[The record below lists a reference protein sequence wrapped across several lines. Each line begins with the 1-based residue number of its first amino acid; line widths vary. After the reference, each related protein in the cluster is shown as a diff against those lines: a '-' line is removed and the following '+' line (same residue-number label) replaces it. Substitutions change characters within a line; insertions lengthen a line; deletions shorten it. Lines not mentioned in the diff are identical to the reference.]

1 MKAYSLTKVRN
12 VLRVGLALLIFLMC
26 PVVCPPGAGAE
37 EPRRLS
43 VVIFP
48 TLNSTGME
56 VWESKYY
63 PYNVLEQ
70 KMSDYLETLYKR
82 SPLIEVRVLDEA
94 GVNRWLSGARRGDD
108 MAVQM
113 ELYDAILKE
122 RHMVGDME
130 TARVQLRLRVYDSA
144 HARQIATRTT
154 EGADKRFTL
163 DSPEALFWLDAAV
176 VSLPFPFNKGGLDLF
191 GLVGGQYKG
200 QKMSRPTWD
209 QFRTTSHWQA
219 FKNAIEEAYNHSMSQ
234 VSNVIHSN
242 DPKSAEM
249 GNDTFSPSFSTM
261 GRILAPTARSTRR
274 RREYIIS
281 LGSQPVGGGDP
292 VRVGDILDVVR
303 SDTYVT
309 VVPEDPV
316 VVLPEVIGQV
326 KVIRVFERNSVVRVI
341 KDNKKEPITLKDMVM
356 KRSRTKRGLF

>member
-1 MKAYSLTKVRN
+1 MDVRKISRTI
-12 VLRVGLALLIFLMC
+12 VALALLI
-26 PVVCPPGAGAE
+26 ASSASAWAD

-56 VWESKYY
+56 VWESKWY

-94 GVNRWLSGARRGDD
+94 GADRWLSGARRGDD

-113 ELYDAILKE
+113 ELYEAILKE
-122 RHMVGDME
+122 RHVVGDIE
-130 TARVQLRLRVYDSA
+130 TGRVQLRLRIYDSA

-163 DSPEALFWLDAAV
+163 DSPEPIFWLDAAV
-176 VSLPFPFNKGGLDLF
+176 VSLPIPFKDGLDLF
-191 GLVGGQYKG
+191 GLAGGQHKG

-209 QFRTTSHWQA
+209 QFKSTSHWQA
-219 FKNAIEEAYNHSMSQ
+219 FKNAIEEAYHESMSQ
-234 VSNVIHSN
+234 VTNVIHSN
-242 DPKSAEM
+242 EPMSASM
-249 GNDTFSPSFSTM
+249 GDDTFSPSFTTI
-261 GRILAPTARSTRR
+261 GRILAPTAKSTRK

-281 LGSQPVGGGDP
+281 LGSQADGAGAA
-292 VRVGDILDVVR
+292 VRVGEVLDVIR
-303 SDTYVT
+303 SDTYLT
-309 VVPEDPV
+309 VVPEHPV
-316 VVLPEVIGQV
+316 VVLPERIGQV
-326 KVIRVFERNSVVRVI
+326 KVIRVYEKNAVVRVI
-341 KDNKKEPITLKDMVM
+341 KDNRKEPITLKDMVI
-356 KRSRTKRGLF
+356 KRTGVSRSKRRVF